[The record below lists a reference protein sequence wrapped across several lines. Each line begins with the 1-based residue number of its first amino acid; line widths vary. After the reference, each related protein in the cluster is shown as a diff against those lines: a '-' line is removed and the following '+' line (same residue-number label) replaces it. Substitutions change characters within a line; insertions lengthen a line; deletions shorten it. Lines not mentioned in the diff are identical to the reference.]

1 MRKSADVDPQPL
13 CKLCCYLQ
21 PHRSRGPGKTS
32 WTFITFLPKKA
43 LLASRTRLAVSSL
56 QGDR

>member
-1 MRKSADVDPQPL
+1 MQESADVDPQPP

-21 PHRSRGPGKTS
+21 PHGSWGTRKTS

-43 LLASRTRLAVSSL
+43 LLATRTWLAVSSL
-56 QGDR
+56 QGDG